1 VNPGDEEAIVA
12 VSSADGT
19 FRLEVTVAPAGSTM
33 VRLSPRTVY
42 ELDPGGSGIRAG
54 VSLAGDGAL
63 AGFPVWPADAAAPPI
78 LVYPE

>member
-1 VNPGDEEAIVA
+1 MDSLAEAVAA

-19 FRLEVTVAPAGSTM
+19 FRLEVTVAPAATTL
-33 VRLSPRTVY
+33 VRLAPRTVY
-42 ELDPGGSGIRAG
+42 QLDPGGSGIRAA

-63 AGFPVWPADAAAPPI
+63 AGFPVWPADAAAPKI